1 MKILVVDD
9 EALARERL
17 IALVGEL
24 GVGEVVGEAANGMQ
38 ALEAVEK
45 FSPDVVLLDIRMPG
59 MDGLEA
65 AQHLAGLDAP
75 PAVIFTTAYGDHALE
90 AFDAQ
95 AVDYLL
101 KPIRKERLGQGL
113 KRAGVVTRARVDA
126 LRDTGKVP
134 KERSHLSAV
143 VRGNIQL
150 VPIAEVRYLKAE
162 QKYVTVAWPGGELLI
177 DESLKTLEAEFSD
190 RFFRIHR
197 NALVALEY
205 LNGLEK
211 DASGDYYITLRGTD
225 DRVAVSRRHAS
236 QVRRRLRLMA

>member
-24 GVGEVVGEAANGMQ
+24 DVGEIVGEAANGVE
-38 ALEAVEK
+38 ALQAVEK

-65 AQHLAGLDAP
+65 AQHLAGLDDP
-75 PAVIFTTAYGDHALE
+75 PAVIFTTAYGDHALD

-101 KPIRKERLGQGL
+101 KPIRRDRLGQGL
-113 KRAGVVTRARVDA
+113 KRAGVVTRARVAA
-126 LRDTGKVP
+126 LRDSGKVP
-134 KERSHLSAV
+134 KARSHFSAV
-143 VRGNIQL
+143 LRGNIQL
-150 VPIAEVRYLKAE
+150 VPVAEVQYLKAD
-162 QKYVTVAWPGGELLI
+162 QKYVTVAWSGGELLI
-177 DESLKTLEAEFSD
+177 DESLRSLEEEFSD
-190 RFFRIHR
+190 RFLRIHR

-205 LNGLEK
+205 LKGMEK
-211 DASGDYYITLRGTD
+211 DTTGEYYITLRGTD

-236 QVRRRLRLMA
+236 QVRKRLRSMI

>member
-24 GVGEVVGEAANGMQ
+24 GVGEVVAEAANGMQ

-95 AVDYLL
+95 AIDSLL
-101 KPIRKERLGQGL
+101 KPIRKERLG
-113 KRAGVVTRARVDA
+113 R
-126 LRDTGKVP
+126 
-134 KERSHLSAV
+134 
-143 VRGNIQL
+143 
-150 VPIAEVRYLKAE
+150 
-162 QKYVTVAWPGGELLI
+162 
-177 DESLKTLEAEFSD
+177 
-190 RFFRIHR
+190 
-197 NALVALEY
+197 
-205 LNGLEK
+205 
-211 DASGDYYITLRGTD
+211 
-225 DRVAVSRRHAS
+225 
-236 QVRRRLRLMA
+236 